1 MKFDALWRVSLET
14 TVEAEEAIAALFESL
29 FAQTPSIYTDAESGR
44 TTCTVFVAKK
54 PGRLALGKELGRG
67 ILRIRECGL
76 DPGTG
81 QTRIIRVAKQDWS
94 ESWKRHFKP
103 FTIGLRLLVKPSWSR
118 RRARTGG
125 KVVVIDPGLSFG
137 TGQHPTTRFCL
148 AQVVKARKR
157 QEKQSFLDAGTG
169 SGILAI
175 GAAKLGY
182 DPVEA
187 FDVDPA
193 AVRVATGNA
202 RKNRVRVRIT
212 QGDIT
217 KVARGTRAYDLVC
230 ANLTADLLESCSR
243 KLKMLLKPAGTLVL
257 AGILRTQT
265 ASVRTCFERLGFRTE
280 LQHAS
285 GEWESLVLRG
295 TGQ

>member
-1 MKFDALWRVSLET
+1 VKFDALWRVSLET
-14 TVEAEEAIAALFESL
+14 TAEAEEAIAALFESL

-44 TTCTVFVAKK
+44 TTCTVFVPKK
-54 PGRLALGKELGRG
+54 PGRLELDRELGG
-67 ILRIRECGL
+67 GLLRIRECGL
-76 DPGTG
+76 NPGLG
-81 QTRIIRVAKQDWS
+81 QIRITRVAKQDWS

-103 FTIGLRLLVKPSWSR
+103 FSVGLRLLVKPSWSR

-148 AQVVKARKR
+148 EQLVKARKR
-157 QEKQSFLDAGTG
+157 QEKQSFLDVGTG

-182 DPVEA
+182 NPVEA

-193 AVRVATGNA
+193 AVRVAAGNA
-202 RKNRVRVRIT
+202 RKNRVRIRIT
-212 QGDIT
+212 QSDIR
-217 KVARGTRAYDLVC
+217 KVARGAKVYDLVC

-243 KLKMLLKPAGTLVL
+243 KLGMLVKPAGPLVL
-257 AGILRTQT
+257 AGILRTQA
-265 ASVRTCFERLGFRTE
+265 ASVRTCFEKLGFRTE
-280 LQHAS
+280 LQQAN
-285 GEWESLVLRG
+285 GEWESLLLRSKG
-295 TGQ
+295 H